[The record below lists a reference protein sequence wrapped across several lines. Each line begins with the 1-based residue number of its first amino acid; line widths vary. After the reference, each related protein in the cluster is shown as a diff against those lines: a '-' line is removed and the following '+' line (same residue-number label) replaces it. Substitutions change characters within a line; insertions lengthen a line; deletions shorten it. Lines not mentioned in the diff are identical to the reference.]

1 MVNQVKKMLATLL
14 ILTVTTDVGMVE
26 NNMYRYDHTEEV
38 LNNPMMGFSP
48 DADDKEAVGENT
60 LVYLDVTFR
69 ELEPQEGVYDFDT
82 IIQDNNLAE
91 WKEKGKKVVF
101 RFLCDDPGDE
111 EHMDIPDWLYEKTKD
126 GTFYDMDYG
135 KGYSP
140 DYENKTFIKEHE
152 KAIRALGDKFGQDNF
167 FCYIEMGSLG
177 HWGEWHVKYDE
188 GIERFPSEKV
198 ALLYIKPYIDA
209 FPNAKLLMRRPFK
222 AVTTYKMGVY
232 NDMTGALEDTNE
244 WITWIKKGGKY
255 TDPKKPY
262 ILKAYPDIWNDSPV
276 GGEFTSS
283 ISMKNMLTTNLD
295 RTLRLIRKSHM
306 TFIGPKCLE
315 SDKEAIQYPQAYN
328 DIMKSIGYR
337 YAVSNCT
344 TKYNKMDGTLS
355 LTMTFENTG
364 VAPMYFPWKAFAYL
378 YSEDGT
384 IIKKQALNIDL
395 TKITQNK
402 TQTVAT
408 KFEDTALMETQ
419 LTVGVGIENPDTNT
433 AEVYL
438 NMDAERDGCIYKL
451 Y

>member
-177 HWGEWHVKYDE
+177 HGKA
-188 GIERFPSEKV
+188 GIE
-198 ALLYIKPYIDA
+198 
-209 FPNAKLLMRRPFK
+209 
-222 AVTTYKMGVY
+222 
-232 NDMTGALEDTNE
+232 
-244 WITWIKKGGKY
+244 
-255 TDPKKPY
+255 
-262 ILKAYPDIWNDSPV
+262 
-276 GGEFTSS
+276 
-283 ISMKNMLTTNLD
+283 
-295 RTLRLIRKSHM
+295 
-306 TFIGPKCLE
+306 
-315 SDKEAIQYPQAYN
+315 
-328 DIMKSIGYR
+328 
-337 YAVSNCT
+337 
-344 TKYNKMDGTLS
+344 
-355 LTMTFENTG
+355 
-364 VAPMYFPWKAFAYL
+364 
-378 YSEDGT
+378 
-384 IIKKQALNIDL
+384 
-395 TKITQNK
+395 
-402 TQTVAT
+402 
-408 KFEDTALMETQ
+408 
-419 LTVGVGIENPDTNT
+419 
-433 AEVYL
+433 
-438 NMDAERDGCIYKL
+438 
-451 Y
+451 